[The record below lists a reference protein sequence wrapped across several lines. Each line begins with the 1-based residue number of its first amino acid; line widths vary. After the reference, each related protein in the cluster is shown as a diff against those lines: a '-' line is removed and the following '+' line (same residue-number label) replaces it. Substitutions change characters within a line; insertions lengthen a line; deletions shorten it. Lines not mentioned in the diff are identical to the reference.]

1 MKIQDFMK
9 YFSNLTIARS
19 VDPTFLEV
27 RYFASFA
34 PSFGSF
40 TTKS

>member
-1 MKIQDFMK
+1 MK
-9 YFSNLTIARS
+9 YFSSLTIARPI
-19 VDPTFLEV
+19 DPTFLEV
-27 RYFASFA
+27 RYFAGFA